1 MGYKDDDIEFAN
13 RLLTR
18 REELNDEEVTAW
30 LKEKDHVELLDE
42 IAAIRQKLSGQS
54 YGENSEEEFLYLEKS
69 IYDRKSRRMTLRW
82 SIAASIILLV
92 GLFVGR
98 TISGVR
104 DIHEEQELA
113 KSVMQPGTSKAILMM
128 ADGKEV
134 VLEQGQ
140 NLNILLNERVR
151 VATSSQGIVY
161 EERGKGMV
169 TEEYNKLTTPIG
181 GEYSLVLS
189 DGTKVFL
196 NADSELKYPVEF
208 SDGKRIVD
216 LKGEAYFEVHKDSLR
231 PFIVRMNGAE
241 VTVLGTSFNVNTY
254 GDDGQIYTTLVNGSV
269 RVSSMKNK
277 QEEILKPGMQSVMN
291 VQSGLL
297 TVRKVDVEPYVAWR
311 EGRFVFRAMTLD
323 LIMRQLQRWYDFE
336 VFYQNSELKDY
347 EFRGVIKRD
356 MDLDK
361 VLSVIKVENPL
372 KVVPLIHSNL
382 TPVKFSHS
390 PFCLFLFSSY
400 SSCPLCRVL
409 H

>member
-1 MGYKDDDIEFAN
+1 MDYKDDDIEFAN
-13 RLLTR
+13 RLLAR

-42 IAAIRQKLSGQS
+42 IAAIRQKLSRQS
-54 YGENSEEEFLYLEKS
+54 YGESGEEEFLYLEKS

-161 EERGKGMV
+161 EEHGKGMV
-169 TEEYNKLTTPIG
+169 TEEYNKLTTPVG

-269 RVSSMKNK
+269 RVASMKNK

-361 VLSVIKVENPL
+361 VLSVIKATTNVDFEVKG
-372 KVVPLIHSNL
+372 KVI
-382 TPVKFSHS
+382 TIIK
-390 PFCLFLFSSY
+390 
-400 SSCPLCRVL
+400 R
-409 H
+409 

>member
-1 MGYKDDDIEFAN
+1 MDYKDDDIEFAN
-13 RLLTR
+13 RLLAR

-42 IAAIRQKLSGQS
+42 IAAIRQKLSRQS
-54 YGENSEEEFLYLEKS
+54 YGESGEEEFLYLEKS

-161 EERGKGMV
+161 EEHGKGMV
-169 TEEYNKLTTPIG
+169 TEEYNKLTTPVG

-231 PFIVRMNGAE
+231 PFIVRMNGAK

-361 VLSVIKVENPL
+361 VLSVIKATTNVDFEVKG
-372 KVVPLIHSNL
+372 KVI
-382 TPVKFSHS
+382 TIIK
-390 PFCLFLFSSY
+390 
-400 SSCPLCRVL
+400 R
-409 H
+409 

>member
-54 YGENSEEEFLYLEKS
+54 YGENGEEEFLYLEKS

-98 TISGVR
+98 TINGVR

-161 EERGKGMV
+161 EEYGKGMV
-169 TEEYNKLTTPIG
+169 TEEYNKLTTPVG

-269 RVSSMKNK
+269 RVSSVKNG
-277 QEEILKPGMQSVMN
+277 QAEVLKPGMQSVMD
-291 VQSGLL
+291 VQSGQL
-297 TVRKVDVEPYVAWR
+297 TGREVDVEPYVAWR

-336 VFYQNSELKDY
+336 VFYQNPELKDY

-361 VLSVIKVENPL
+361 VLSVIKVTTNVDFEVKG
-372 KVVPLIHSNL
+372 KVI
-382 TPVKFSHS
+382 TIIK
-390 PFCLFLFSSY
+390 
-400 SSCPLCRVL
+400 R
-409 H
+409 

>member
-1 MGYKDDDIEFAN
+1 MSYKDDDIEFAN

-54 YGENSEEEFLYLEKS
+54 YGENDEEEFLHLEKS
-69 IYDRKSRRMTLRW
+69 IYDQKSRRMTLRW

-98 TISGVR
+98 TINEVR
-104 DIHEEQELA
+104 DMHEEQELA
-113 KSVMQPGTSKAILMM
+113 KNVMQPGTSKAILMM

-151 VATSSQGIVY
+151 VATSNRGIVY
-161 EERGKGMV
+161 EEHGKGVV

-231 PFIVRMNGAE
+231 PFVVRVNGAE

-269 RVSSMKNK
+269 RVSSVKNG
-277 QEEILKPGMQSVMN
+277 QAEVLKPGMQSVMD
-291 VQSGLL
+291 VQSGQL
-297 TVRKVDVEPYVAWR
+297 TVREVDVEPYVAWR
-311 EGRFVFRAMTLD
+311 EGRFVFRTMTLD

-336 VFYQNSELKDY
+336 VFYQNPELKDY

-361 VLSVIKVENPL
+361 VLSVIKVTTNVDFEVKG
-372 KVVPLIHSNL
+372 KVI
-382 TPVKFSHS
+382 TIIK
-390 PFCLFLFSSY
+390 
-400 SSCPLCRVL
+400 R
-409 H
+409 

>member
-54 YGENSEEEFLYLEKS
+54 YGENGEEEFLYLEKS

-92 GLFVGR
+92 GLFLGR
-98 TISGVR
+98 TINGVR

-151 VATSSQGIVY
+151 VATSNRGIVY
-161 EERGKGMV
+161 EEHGKGVV

-231 PFIVRMNGAE
+231 PFVVRVNGAE

-254 GDDGQIYTTLVNGSV
+254 GDDGQIYTTLVNGAV
-269 RVSSMKNK
+269 RVSSVKNG
-277 QEEILKPGMQSVMN
+277 QAEVLKPGMQSVMD
-291 VQSGLL
+291 VQSGQL
-297 TVRKVDVEPYVAWR
+297 TVREVDVEPYVAWR

-336 VFYQNSELKDY
+336 VFYQNPELKDY

-361 VLSVIKVENPL
+361 VLSVIKVTTNVDFEVKG
-372 KVVPLIHSNL
+372 KVI
-382 TPVKFSHS
+382 TIIK
-390 PFCLFLFSSY
+390 
-400 SSCPLCRVL
+400 R
-409 H
+409 

>member
-13 RLLTR
+13 RLLAR

-54 YGENSEEEFLYLEKS
+54 YGENGEEEFLYLEKS

-161 EERGKGMV
+161 EEYGKGMV
-169 TEEYNKLTTPIG
+169 TEEYNKLTTPVG

-241 VTVLGTSFNVNTY
+241 VTVLGPSFNVNTY

-269 RVSSMKNK
+269 RVSSVKNG
-277 QEEILKPGMQSVMN
+277 QAEVLKPGMQSVMN

-361 VLSVIKVENPL
+361 VLSVIKATTNVDFEVKG
-372 KVVPLIHSNL
+372 KVI
-382 TPVKFSHS
+382 TIIK
-390 PFCLFLFSSY
+390 
-400 SSCPLCRVL
+400 R
-409 H
+409 

>member
-30 LKEKDHVELLDE
+30 LKEKNHVELLDE

-54 YGENSEEEFLYLEKS
+54 YGENGEEEFLHLEKS
-69 IYDRKSRRMTLRW
+69 IYDQKSRRMTLRW

-98 TISGVR
+98 TINEVR
-104 DIHEEQELA
+104 DMHEEQVLV
-113 KSVMQPGTSKAILMM
+113 KNVMQPGTSKAILMM

-151 VATSSQGIVY
+151 VATSNRGIVY
-161 EERGKGMV
+161 EEHGKGVV

-231 PFIVRMNGAE
+231 PFVVRVNGAE

-269 RVSSMKNK
+269 RVSSVKNG
-277 QEEILKPGMQSVMN
+277 QAEVLKPGMQSVMD
-291 VQSGLL
+291 VQSGQL
-297 TVRKVDVEPYVAWR
+297 TVREVDVEPYVAWR

-336 VFYQNSELKDY
+336 VFYQNPELKDY

-361 VLSVIKVENPL
+361 VLSVIKVTTNVDFEVKG
-372 KVVPLIHSNL
+372 KVI
-382 TPVKFSHS
+382 TIIK
-390 PFCLFLFSSY
+390 
-400 SSCPLCRVL
+400 R
-409 H
+409 

>member
-1 MGYKDDDIEFAN
+1 
-13 RLLTR
+13 
-18 REELNDEEVTAW
+18 
-30 LKEKDHVELLDE
+30 
-42 IAAIRQKLSGQS
+42 
-54 YGENSEEEFLYLEKS
+54 
-69 IYDRKSRRMTLRW
+69 MTLRW

-161 EERGKGMV
+161 EEHGKGMV
-169 TEEYNKLTTPIG
+169 TEEYNKLTTPVG

-347 EFRGVIKRD
+347 EFWGVIKRD

-361 VLSVIKVENPL
+361 VLSVIKATTNVDFEVKG
-372 KVVPLIHSNL
+372 KVI
-382 TPVKFSHS
+382 TIIKR
-390 PFCLFLFSSY
+390 Y
-400 SSCPLCRVL
+400 SERNGDCR
-409 H
+409 

>member
-1 MGYKDDDIEFAN
+1 MYYKDDDIEFAN
-13 RLLTR
+13 RLLAR
-18 REELNDEEVTAW
+18 REELNDEEVTTW

-161 EERGKGMV
+161 EEHGKGMV
-169 TEEYNKLTTPIG
+169 TEEYNKLTTPVG

-231 PFIVRMNGAE
+231 PFIVRINGAE

-361 VLSVIKVENPL
+361 VLSVIKATTNVDFEVKG
-372 KVVPLIHSNL
+372 KVI
-382 TPVKFSHS
+382 TIIK
-390 PFCLFLFSSY
+390 
-400 SSCPLCRVL
+400 R
-409 H
+409 

>member
-1 MGYKDDDIEFAN
+1 MSYKDDDIEFAN

-54 YGENSEEEFLYLEKS
+54 YGENDEEEFLHLEKS
-69 IYDRKSRRMTLRW
+69 IYDQKSRRMTLRW

-98 TISGVR
+98 TINGVR
-104 DIHEEQELA
+104 DMHEEQELA
-113 KSVMQPGTSKAILMM
+113 KNVMQPGTSKAILMM

-151 VATSSQGIVY
+151 VATSNRGIVY
-161 EERGKGMV
+161 EEHGKGVV

-231 PFIVRMNGAE
+231 PFVVRVNGAE

-254 GDDGQIYTTLVNGSV
+254 GDDGQIYTTLVNGAV
-269 RVSSMKNK
+269 RVSSVKNG
-277 QEEILKPGMQSVMN
+277 QAEVLKPGMQSVMD
-291 VQSGLL
+291 VQSGQL
-297 TVRKVDVEPYVAWR
+297 TVREVDVEPYVAWR

-336 VFYQNSELKDY
+336 VFYQNPELKDY

-361 VLSVIKVENPL
+361 VLSVIKVTTNVDFEVKG
-372 KVVPLIHSNL
+372 KVI
-382 TPVKFSHS
+382 TIIK
-390 PFCLFLFSSY
+390 
-400 SSCPLCRVL
+400 R
-409 H
+409 

>member
-1 MGYKDDDIEFAN
+1 MSYKDDDIEFAN

-30 LKEKDHVELLDE
+30 LKEKNHVELLDE

-54 YGENSEEEFLYLEKS
+54 YGENGEEEFLHLEKS
-69 IYDRKSRRMTLRW
+69 IYDQKSRRMTLRW

-98 TISGVR
+98 TINGVR
-104 DIHEEQELA
+104 DMHEEQELA
-113 KSVMQPGTSKAILMM
+113 KNVMQPGTSKAILMM

-151 VATSSQGIVY
+151 VATSNRGIVY
-161 EERGKGMV
+161 EEHGKGVV

-196 NADSELKYPVEF
+196 NADSELKYPVDY

-231 PFIVRMNGAE
+231 PFVVRVNGAE

-254 GDDGQIYTTLVNGSV
+254 GDDGQIYTTLVNGAV
-269 RVSSMKNK
+269 RVSSVKNG
-277 QEEILKPGMQSVMN
+277 QAEVLKPGMQSVMD
-291 VQSGLL
+291 VQSGQL
-297 TVRKVDVEPYVAWR
+297 TVREVDVEPYVAWR

-336 VFYQNSELKDY
+336 VFYQNPELKDY

-361 VLSVIKVENPL
+361 VLSVIKVTTNVDFEVKG
-372 KVVPLIHSNL
+372 KVI
-382 TPVKFSHS
+382 TIIK
-390 PFCLFLFSSY
+390 
-400 SSCPLCRVL
+400 R
-409 H
+409 

>member
-1 MGYKDDDIEFAN
+1 MDYKNDDIEFAN

-54 YGENSEEEFLYLEKS
+54 YGENDEEEFLHLEKS
-69 IYDRKSRRMTLRW
+69 IYDQKSRRMTLRW

-98 TISGVR
+98 TINGVR
-104 DIHEEQELA
+104 DMHEEQVFV
-113 KSVMQPGTSKAILMM
+113 KNVMQPGTSKAILMM

-151 VATSSQGIVY
+151 VATSNRGIVY
-161 EERGKGMV
+161 EEHGKGVV
-169 TEEYNKLTTPIG
+169 TEEYNKLTTPVG

-231 PFIVRMNGAE
+231 PFVVRMNGSE

-269 RVSSMKNK
+269 RVSSVKNG
-277 QEEILKPGMQSVMN
+277 QAEVLKPGMQSVMD
-291 VQSGLL
+291 VQSGQL
-297 TVRKVDVEPYVAWR
+297 TVREVDVEPYVAWR

-361 VLSVIKVENPL
+361 VLSVIKATTNVDFEVKG
-372 KVVPLIHSNL
+372 KVI
-382 TPVKFSHS
+382 TIIK
-390 PFCLFLFSSY
+390 
-400 SSCPLCRVL
+400 R
-409 H
+409 

>member
-1 MGYKDDDIEFAN
+1 MGYTNDDIEFAN

-54 YGENSEEEFLYLEKS
+54 YGENGEEEFLYLEKS

-98 TISGVR
+98 TINGVR

-161 EERGKGMV
+161 EEYGKGMV
-169 TEEYNKLTTPIG
+169 TEEYNKLTTPVG

-269 RVSSMKNK
+269 RVSSVKNG
-277 QEEILKPGMQSVMN
+277 QAEVLKPGMQSVMD
-291 VQSGLL
+291 VQSGQL
-297 TVRKVDVEPYVAWR
+297 TVREVDVEPYVAWR

-336 VFYQNSELKDY
+336 VFYQNPELKDY

-361 VLSVIKVENPL
+361 VLSVIKVTTNVDFEVKG
-372 KVVPLIHSNL
+372 KVI
-382 TPVKFSHS
+382 TIIK
-390 PFCLFLFSSY
+390 
-400 SSCPLCRVL
+400 R
-409 H
+409 

>member
-269 RVSSMKNK
+269 RVSSVKNG
-277 QEEILKPGMQSVMN
+277 QAEVLKPGMQSVMN

-361 VLSVIKVENPL
+361 VLSVIKATTNVDFEVKG
-372 KVVPLIHSNL
+372 KVI
-382 TPVKFSHS
+382 TIIK
-390 PFCLFLFSSY
+390 
-400 SSCPLCRVL
+400 R
-409 H
+409 

>member
-1 MGYKDDDIEFAN
+1 M
-13 RLLTR
+13 
-18 REELNDEEVTAW
+18 NDEEVTAW

-42 IAAIRQKLSGQS
+42 IAAIRQKLSRQS
-54 YGENSEEEFLYLEKS
+54 YGESGEEEFLYLEKS

-161 EERGKGMV
+161 EEHGKGMV
-169 TEEYNKLTTPIG
+169 TEEYNKLTTPVG

-269 RVSSMKNK
+269 RVASMKNK

-361 VLSVIKVENPL
+361 VLSVIKATTNVDFEVKG
-372 KVVPLIHSNL
+372 KVI
-382 TPVKFSHS
+382 TIIK
-390 PFCLFLFSSY
+390 
-400 SSCPLCRVL
+400 R
-409 H
+409 

>member
-231 PFIVRMNGAE
+231 PFVVRMNGAE

-269 RVSSMKNK
+269 RVSSVKNG
-277 QEEILKPGMQSVMN
+277 QAEVLKPGMQSVMD
-291 VQSGLL
+291 VQSGQL
-297 TVRKVDVEPYVAWR
+297 TVREVDVEPYVAWR
-311 EGRFVFRAMTLD
+311 EGRFVFRTMTLD

-336 VFYQNSELKDY
+336 VFYQNPELKDY

-361 VLSVIKVENPL
+361 VLSVIKVTTNVDFEVKG
-372 KVVPLIHSNL
+372 KVI
-382 TPVKFSHS
+382 TIIK
-390 PFCLFLFSSY
+390 
-400 SSCPLCRVL
+400 R
-409 H
+409 

>member
-361 VLSVIKVENPL
+361 VLSVIKVTTNVDFEVKG
-372 KVVPLIHSNL
+372 KVI
-382 TPVKFSHS
+382 TIIK
-390 PFCLFLFSSY
+390 
-400 SSCPLCRVL
+400 R
-409 H
+409 

>member
-1 MGYKDDDIEFAN
+1 MSYKDDDIEFAN

-30 LKEKDHVELLDE
+30 LKEKNHVELLDE

-54 YGENSEEEFLYLEKS
+54 YGENGEEEFLHLEKS
-69 IYDRKSRRMTLRW
+69 IYDQKSRRMTLRW

-98 TISGVR
+98 TINGVR
-104 DIHEEQELA
+104 DMHEEQELA
-113 KSVMQPGTSKAILMM
+113 KNVMQSGTSKAILMM

-151 VATSSQGIVY
+151 VATSNRGIVY
-161 EERGKGMV
+161 EEHGKGVV

-231 PFIVRMNGAE
+231 PFVVRVNGAE

-254 GDDGQIYTTLVNGSV
+254 GDDGQIYTTLVNGAV
-269 RVSSMKNK
+269 RVSSVKNG
-277 QEEILKPGMQSVMN
+277 QAEVLKPGMQSVMD
-291 VQSGLL
+291 VQSGQL
-297 TVRKVDVEPYVAWR
+297 TVREVDVEPYVAWR

-336 VFYQNSELKDY
+336 VFYQNPELKDY

-361 VLSVIKVENPL
+361 VLSVIKVTTNVDFEVKG
-372 KVVPLIHSNL
+372 KVI
-382 TPVKFSHS
+382 TIIK
-390 PFCLFLFSSY
+390 
-400 SSCPLCRVL
+400 R
-409 H
+409 

>member
-82 SIAASIILLV
+82 SIAASIILWV

-98 TISGVR
+98 TINGVR

-161 EERGKGMV
+161 EEYGKGMV
-169 TEEYNKLTTPIG
+169 TEEYNKLTTPVG

-361 VLSVIKVENPL
+361 VLSVIKATTNVDFEVKG
-372 KVVPLIHSNL
+372 KVI
-382 TPVKFSHS
+382 TIIK
-390 PFCLFLFSSY
+390 
-400 SSCPLCRVL
+400 R
-409 H
+409 

>member
-1 MGYKDDDIEFAN
+1 MDYKNDDIEFAN

-54 YGENSEEEFLYLEKS
+54 YGENGEEEFQHLEKS
-69 IYDRKSRRMTLRW
+69 IYDQKSRRMTLRW

-98 TISGVR
+98 TINEVR
-104 DIHEEQELA
+104 DMHEEQVLV
-113 KSVMQPGTSKAILMM
+113 KNVMQPGTSKAILMM

-161 EERGKGMV
+161 EEHGKGMV
-169 TEEYNKLTTPIG
+169 TEEYNKLTTPVG

-231 PFIVRMNGAE
+231 PFVVRMNGSE

-269 RVSSMKNK
+269 RVSSVKNG
-277 QEEILKPGMQSVMN
+277 QAEVLKPGMQSVMD
-291 VQSGLL
+291 VQSGQL
-297 TVRKVDVEPYVAWR
+297 TVREVDVEPYVAWR

-336 VFYQNSELKDY
+336 VFYQNPELKDY

-361 VLSVIKVENPL
+361 VLSVIKATTNVDFEVKG
-372 KVVPLIHSNL
+372 KVI
-382 TPVKFSHS
+382 TIIK
-390 PFCLFLFSSY
+390 
-400 SSCPLCRVL
+400 R
-409 H
+409 

>member
-231 PFIVRMNGAE
+231 PFIVRINGAE

-336 VFYQNSELKDY
+336 VFYQNPELKDY

-361 VLSVIKVENPL
+361 VLSVIKVTTNVDFEVKG
-372 KVVPLIHSNL
+372 KVI
-382 TPVKFSHS
+382 TIIK
-390 PFCLFLFSSY
+390 
-400 SSCPLCRVL
+400 R
-409 H
+409 

>member
-1 MGYKDDDIEFAN
+1 MDYKDDDIEFAN
-13 RLLTR
+13 RLLAR

-42 IAAIRQKLSGQS
+42 IAAIRQKLSRQS
-54 YGENSEEEFLYLEKS
+54 YGESGEEEFLYLEKS

-231 PFIVRMNGAE
+231 SFIVRMNGAE

-361 VLSVIKVENPL
+361 VLSVIKATTNVDFEVKG
-372 KVVPLIHSNL
+372 KVI
-382 TPVKFSHS
+382 TIIK
-390 PFCLFLFSSY
+390 
-400 SSCPLCRVL
+400 R
-409 H
+409 

>member
-1 MGYKDDDIEFAN
+1 MDYKDDDIEFAN
-13 RLLTR
+13 RLLAR

-42 IAAIRQKLSGQS
+42 IAAIRQKLSRQS
-54 YGENSEEEFLYLEKS
+54 YGENGEEEFLYLEKS

-161 EERGKGMV
+161 EEHGKGMV
-169 TEEYNKLTTPIG
+169 TEEYNKLTTPVG

-231 PFIVRMNGAE
+231 SFIVRMNGAE

-297 TVRKVDVEPYVAWR
+297 TVREVDVEPYVAWR

-361 VLSVIKVENPL
+361 VLSVIKATTNVDFEVKG
-372 KVVPLIHSNL
+372 KVI
-382 TPVKFSHS
+382 TIIK
-390 PFCLFLFSSY
+390 
-400 SSCPLCRVL
+400 R
-409 H
+409 

>member
-13 RLLTR
+13 RLLAR

-54 YGENSEEEFLYLEKS
+54 YGENGEEEFLYLEKS

-98 TISGVR
+98 TINGVR

-161 EERGKGMV
+161 EEYGKGMV
-169 TEEYNKLTTPIG
+169 TEEYNKLTTPVG

-269 RVSSMKNK
+269 RVSSVKNG
-277 QEEILKPGMQSVMN
+277 QAEVLKPGTQSVMD
-291 VQSGLL
+291 VQSGQL
-297 TVRKVDVEPYVAWR
+297 TVREVDVEPYVAWR

-336 VFYQNSELKDY
+336 VFYQNPELKDY

-361 VLSVIKVENPL
+361 VLSVIKVTTNVDFEVKG
-372 KVVPLIHSNL
+372 KVI
-382 TPVKFSHS
+382 TIIK
-390 PFCLFLFSSY
+390 
-400 SSCPLCRVL
+400 R
-409 H
+409 

>member
-1 MGYKDDDIEFAN
+1 MDYKADDIEFAI
-13 RLLTR
+13 RLLAR

-42 IAAIRQKLSGQS
+42 IAAIRQKLSRQS
-54 YGENSEEEFLYLEKS
+54 YGESGEEEFLYLEKS

-161 EERGKGMV
+161 EEHGKGMV
-169 TEEYNKLTTPIG
+169 TEEYNKLTTPVG

-347 EFRGVIKRD
+347 EFWGVIKRD

-361 VLSVIKVENPL
+361 VLSVIKATTNVDFEVKG
-372 KVVPLIHSNL
+372 KVI
-382 TPVKFSHS
+382 TIIKR
-390 PFCLFLFSSY
+390 Y
-400 SSCPLCRVL
+400 SERNGDCR
-409 H
+409 

>member
-134 VLEQGQ
+134 VWEQGQ

-161 EERGKGMV
+161 EEHGKGMV
-169 TEEYNKLTTPIG
+169 TEEYNKLTTPVG

-269 RVSSMKNK
+269 RVASMKNK

-297 TVRKVDVEPYVAWR
+297 TVREVDVEPYVAWR

-361 VLSVIKVENPL
+361 VLSVIKATTNVDFEVKG
-372 KVVPLIHSNL
+372 KVI
-382 TPVKFSHS
+382 TIIK
-390 PFCLFLFSSY
+390 
-400 SSCPLCRVL
+400 R
-409 H
+409 

>member
-30 LKEKDHVELLDE
+30 LKEKNHVELLDE

-54 YGENSEEEFLYLEKS
+54 YGENGEEEFLHLEKS
-69 IYDRKSRRMTLRW
+69 IYDQKSRRMTLRW

-98 TISGVR
+98 TINGVR
-104 DIHEEQELA
+104 DMHEEQELA
-113 KSVMQPGTSKAILMM
+113 KNVMQPGTSKAILMM

-151 VATSSQGIVY
+151 VATSNRGIVY
-161 EERGKGMV
+161 EEHGKGVV

-231 PFIVRMNGAE
+231 PFVVRVNGAE
-241 VTVLGTSFNVNTY
+241 ETVLGTSFNVNTY
-254 GDDGQIYTTLVNGSV
+254 GDDGQIYTTLVNGAV
-269 RVSSMKNK
+269 RVSSVKNG
-277 QEEILKPGMQSVMN
+277 QAEVLKPGMQSVMD
-291 VQSGLL
+291 VQSGQL
-297 TVRKVDVEPYVAWR
+297 TVREVDVEPYVAWR

-336 VFYQNSELKDY
+336 VFYQNPELKDY

-361 VLSVIKVENPL
+361 VLSVIKVTTNVDFEVKG
-372 KVVPLIHSNL
+372 KVI
-382 TPVKFSHS
+382 TIIK
-390 PFCLFLFSSY
+390 
-400 SSCPLCRVL
+400 R
-409 H
+409 

>member
-1 MGYKDDDIEFAN
+1 MSYKDDDIEFAN

-30 LKEKDHVELLDE
+30 LKEKNHVELLDE

-54 YGENSEEEFLYLEKS
+54 YGENGEEEFLHLEKS
-69 IYDRKSRRMTLRW
+69 IYDQKSRRMTLRW

-98 TISGVR
+98 TINGVW
-104 DIHEEQELA
+104 DMHEEQELA
-113 KSVMQPGTSKAILMM
+113 KNVMQPGTSKAILMM

-151 VATSSQGIVY
+151 VATSNRGIVY
-161 EERGKGMV
+161 EEHGKGVV

-231 PFIVRMNGAE
+231 PFVVRVNGAE

-254 GDDGQIYTTLVNGSV
+254 GDDGQIYTTLVNGAV
-269 RVSSMKNK
+269 RVSSVKNG
-277 QEEILKPGMQSVMN
+277 QAEVLKPGMQSVMD
-291 VQSGLL
+291 VQSGQL
-297 TVRKVDVEPYVAWR
+297 TVREVDVEPYVAWR

-336 VFYQNSELKDY
+336 VFYQNPELKDY

-361 VLSVIKVENPL
+361 VLSVIKVTTNVDFEVKG
-372 KVVPLIHSNL
+372 KVI
-382 TPVKFSHS
+382 TIIK
-390 PFCLFLFSSY
+390 
-400 SSCPLCRVL
+400 R
-409 H
+409 

>member
-54 YGENSEEEFLYLEKS
+54 YGENGEEEFLYLEKS

-98 TISGVR
+98 TINGVR

-161 EERGKGMV
+161 EEYGKGMV
-169 TEEYNKLTTPIG
+169 TEEYNKLTTPVG

-269 RVSSMKNK
+269 RVSSVKNG
-277 QEEILKPGMQSVMN
+277 QAEVLKPGMQSVMD
-291 VQSGLL
+291 VQSGQL
-297 TVRKVDVEPYVAWR
+297 TVREVDVEPYVAWR

-323 LIMRQLQRWYDFE
+323 LIMRQLQRWYDF
-336 VFYQNSELKDY
+336 
-347 EFRGVIKRD
+347 
-356 MDLDK
+356 K
-361 VLSVIKVENPL
+361 V
-372 KVVPLIHSNL
+372 
-382 TPVKFSHS
+382 
-390 PFCLFLFSSY
+390 SY
-400 SSCPLCRVL
+400 SSPEQKELRFTMDILKYKEVSDIFDL
-409 H
+409 MEKIKRITFVVEGNHVTLK

>member
-1 MGYKDDDIEFAN
+1 MSYKDDDIEFAN

-54 YGENSEEEFLYLEKS
+54 YGENDEEEFLHLEKN
-69 IYDRKSRRMTLRW
+69 IYEQKSRRMTLRW

-98 TISGVR
+98 TINGVR
-104 DIHEEQELA
+104 DMHEEQELA
-113 KSVMQPGTSKAILMM
+113 KNVMQPGTSKAILMM

-151 VATSSQGIVY
+151 VATSNRGIVY
-161 EERGKGMV
+161 EEHGKGVV

-216 LKGEAYFEVHKDSLR
+216 LKGEDYFDVHKDSLR
-231 PFIVRMNGAE
+231 PFVVRVNGAE

-254 GDDGQIYTTLVNGSV
+254 GDDGQIYTTLVNGAV
-269 RVSSMKNK
+269 RVSSVKNG
-277 QEEILKPGMQSVMN
+277 QAEVLKPGMQSVMD
-291 VQSGLL
+291 VQSGQL
-297 TVRKVDVEPYVAWR
+297 TVREVDVEPYVAWR

-336 VFYQNSELKDY
+336 VFYQNPELKDY

-361 VLSVIKVENPL
+361 VLSVIKVTTNVDFEVKG
-372 KVVPLIHSNL
+372 KVI
-382 TPVKFSHS
+382 TIIK
-390 PFCLFLFSSY
+390 
-400 SSCPLCRVL
+400 R
-409 H
+409 

>member
-13 RLLTR
+13 RLLAR

-54 YGENSEEEFLYLEKS
+54 YGENGEEEFLYLEKS

-98 TISGVR
+98 TINGVR

-151 VATSSQGIVY
+151 VATSNRGIVY
-161 EERGKGMV
+161 EEHGKGVV

-231 PFIVRMNGAE
+231 PFVVRVNGAE

-269 RVSSMKNK
+269 RVSSVKNG
-277 QEEILKPGMQSVMN
+277 QAEVLKPGMQSVMN

-361 VLSVIKVENPL
+361 VLSVIKATTNVDFEVKG
-372 KVVPLIHSNL
+372 KVI
-382 TPVKFSHS
+382 TIIK
-390 PFCLFLFSSY
+390 
-400 SSCPLCRVL
+400 R
-409 H
+409 

>member
-1 MGYKDDDIEFAN
+1 MYYKDDDIEFAN
-13 RLLTR
+13 RLLAR
-18 REELNDEEVTAW
+18 REELNDEEVTTW

-161 EERGKGMV
+161 EEHGKGMV
-169 TEEYNKLTTPIG
+169 TEEYNKLTTPVG

-277 QEEILKPGMQSVMN
+277 QEEMLKPGMQSVMN

-361 VLSVIKVENPL
+361 VLSVIKATTNVDFEVKG
-372 KVVPLIHSNL
+372 KVI
-382 TPVKFSHS
+382 TIIK
-390 PFCLFLFSSY
+390 
-400 SSCPLCRVL
+400 R
-409 H
+409 

>member
-30 LKEKDHVELLDE
+30 LKEKNHVELLDE

-54 YGENSEEEFLYLEKS
+54 YGENGEEEFLHLEKS
-69 IYDRKSRRMTLRW
+69 IYDQKSRRMTLRW

-98 TISGVR
+98 TINGVR
-104 DIHEEQELA
+104 DMHEEQELA
-113 KSVMQPGTSKAILMM
+113 KNVMQPGTSKAILMM

-161 EERGKGMV
+161 EEHGKGMV
-169 TEEYNKLTTPIG
+169 TEEYNKLTTPVG

-336 VFYQNSELKDY
+336 VFYQNPELKDY

-361 VLSVIKVENPL
+361 VLSVIKATTNVDFEVKG
-372 KVVPLIHSNL
+372 KVI
-382 TPVKFSHS
+382 TIIK
-390 PFCLFLFSSY
+390 
-400 SSCPLCRVL
+400 R
-409 H
+409 

>member
-30 LKEKDHVELLDE
+30 LKEKNHVELLDE

-54 YGENSEEEFLYLEKS
+54 YGENGEEEFLHLEKS
-69 IYDRKSRRMTLRW
+69 IYDQKSRRMTLRW

-98 TISGVR
+98 TINGVR
-104 DIHEEQELA
+104 DMHEEQELA
-113 KSVMQPGTSKAILMM
+113 KNVMQPGTSKAILMM

-151 VATSSQGIVY
+151 VATSNRGIVY
-161 EERGKGMV
+161 EEHGKGVV

-231 PFIVRMNGAE
+231 PFIVRINGAE

-254 GDDGQIYTTLVNGSV
+254 GDDGQIYTTLVNGAV
-269 RVSSMKNK
+269 RVSSVKNG
-277 QEEILKPGMQSVMN
+277 QAEVLKPGMQSVMN

-336 VFYQNSELKDY
+336 VFYQNPELKDY

-361 VLSVIKVENPL
+361 VLSVIKVTTNVDFEVKG
-372 KVVPLIHSNL
+372 KVI
-382 TPVKFSHS
+382 TIIK
-390 PFCLFLFSSY
+390 
-400 SSCPLCRVL
+400 R
-409 H
+409 